1 MTQKLVKLKQKLLT
15 MILIVSILLHK
26 YLTEK
31 LTTENFSAKLAQ
43 ANLATKAD
51 IADFIK
57 KTDFDDKPRK

>member
-1 MTQKLVKLKQKLLT
+1 

-57 KTDFDDKPRK
+57 KTDFDDKPRN